1 MDPDLARLTAIPGT
15 HDLTAD
21 EAAEVLQVSR
31 WTIERVVANGRLEA
45 KRHPGRGRGRAM
57 RLRIPRAALV
67 RYLVQITSGDKAAL
81 LAAIAAQCPEYLRVA
96 QGLGEAQALPDN
108 VIPMR
113 RGRRRTGD
121 PFAGH
126 PDLFAS

>member
-15 HDLTAD
+15 HDLSIP
-21 EAAEVLQVSR
+21 EVAAVLQVS
-31 WTIERVVANGRLEA
+31 TDTVERAIHKGALEA
-45 KRHPGRGRGRAM
+45 KMHVGRGSGRVM
-57 RLRIPRAALV
+57 RPRITRAALV

-81 LAAIAAQCPEYLRVA
+81 LASIAAQCPEYLRVA
-96 QGLGEAQALPDN
+96 QGLGESQALPDN